1 MTEES
6 TSSPVRYTIMPDYGH
21 TYGWESAEDTTGL
34 LGINCG
40 SSAGWSATHPIS
52 EALQQAFAA
61 WQAEFDRAEIHH
73 HPYAAALDWKDF
85 HRRGLELTR
94 QLKAEIGD
102 AAQVFYEKP
111 CEDPNEVIA
120 QRREIL
126 GDGIL
131 VEVPHHDQNARQRFD
146 WLPTQ
151 VISGGQTGVDR
162 AALDWATG
170 QRIAHGGWCPKGRLA
185 ADGVIPIYFQL
196 RETPSA
202 GDRQRTRLNVQDSD
216 ATLIFNLGEVDGG
229 TLQTVR
235 FAQTMNKPLRV
246 FQLDQSSPKEVAQ
259 RVVDWLSQGR
269 FASLNVAG
277 PREEK
282 RPGIYAL
289 VMDVLDQC
297 LVVSEPAGKS

>member
-1 MTEES
+1 MTEASS
-6 TSSPVRYTIMPDYGH
+6 TAPIRYTIMPDYGH
-21 TYGWESAEDTTGL
+21 TYGWESAEDSSL
-34 LGINCG
+34 IGINCG
-40 SSAGWSATHPIS
+40 SADGWFATYPIS

-73 HPYAAALDWKDF
+73 HPYAAAVNWTDF
-85 HRRGLELTR
+85 HRRGLALTR

-111 CEDPNEVIA
+111 CEDPNAVIE

-126 GDGIL
+126 IDGTA
-131 VEVPHHDQNARQRFD
+131 VEIPSHDQDIRPRFD
-146 WLPTQ
+146 WLPTRI
-151 VISGGQTGVDR
+151 ISGGQTGVDR
-162 AALDWATG
+162 AALDWATN

-202 GDRQRTRLNVQDSD
+202 GYRQRTKHNVQDSD
-216 ATLIFNLGEVDGG
+216 ATLIFNLGDVEGG

-246 FQLDQSSPKEVAQ
+246 FQLDQSTPQDVAQ
-259 RVVDWLSQGR
+259 QLVAWLSQGR
-269 FASLNVAG
+269 FAGLNVAG
-277 PREEK
+277 PREDK

-289 VMDVLDQC
+289 VMGVLDQC
-297 LVVSEPAGKS
+297 LAVSMPVCKS